1 MINNWLF
8 QCVSS
13 KLNIKVMIYE
23 ITNMSSFFFFHN
35 TEGSFSFLLFSQFGW
50 LPHWLAGGLND
61 IRGDYQRINP
71 FTLWKMISNQHS
83 HVVLAQRAHLK
94 YGFFFSF
101 FLFIKKIWYGSNK
114 TTNILSQHL
123 LHDWKIGLWF
133 PNEIKYFQC
142 QGSILY
148 AK

>member
-1 MINNWLF
+1 MEDD
-8 QCVSS
+8 
-13 KLNIKVMIYE
+13 IKPTQPRGVGTKGPSE
-23 ITNMSSFFFFHN
+23 I
-35 TEGSFSFLLFSQFGW
+35 W
-50 LPHWLAGGLND
+50 
-61 IRGDYQRINP
+61 I
-71 FTLWKMISNQHS
+71 
-83 HVVLAQRAHLK
+83 
-94 YGFFFSF
+94 